1 MIFPCWGWMRD
12 WRPAFRTWVNCIS
25 ALFKTGGP
33 YTAFWPPNPDQPTPS
48 QATSQW
54 WIVNS
59 SHWWLLQEAFRDA
72 PFGGTEQ
79 DLHLCRCL
87 RLASC
92 QKSQPFDGVKN
103 VHFNQ
108 HILVYPSNVYCILTL
123 ATCNCCIWWLY
134 TSKYSNFQVHCLGGY
149 CQAVLAGLWTQFPW
163 KVQLVS
169 LGIAKIKSTVT
180 GRYR

>member
-1 MIFPCWGWMRD
+1 MDARLKACVSDLGELHFGPPIPINPKSKDIPVMNCEFLPLMAPAGGFSRCSLRWNWTG
-12 WRPAFRTWVNCIS
+12 PAFVP
-25 ALFKTGGP
+25 LFEVGLMPKI
-33 YTAFWPPNPDQPTPS
+33 PT
-48 QATSQW
+48 
-54 WIVNS
+54 
-59 SHWWLLQEAFRDA
+59 F
-72 PFGGTEQ
+72 
-79 DLHLCRCL
+79 
-87 RLASC
+87 
-92 QKSQPFDGVKN
+92 GVKN

-169 LGIAKIKSTVT
+169 LGIAKIKSTFT